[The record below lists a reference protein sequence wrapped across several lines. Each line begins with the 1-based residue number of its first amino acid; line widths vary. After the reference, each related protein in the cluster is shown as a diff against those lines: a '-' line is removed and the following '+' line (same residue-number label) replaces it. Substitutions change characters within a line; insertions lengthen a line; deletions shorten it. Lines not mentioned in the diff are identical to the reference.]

1 VDAVQGKSKS
11 VYGTVTVLL
20 VVGIVVVANLVSANL
35 FTRLDLTEGR
45 IYSLNP
51 ASKRMVSHLDDDF
64 LVKAYFSANLPA
76 PYNANAKYVQDKLEE
91 YRAFGKGHFRFEFV
105 DPGDDAVLEQEARK
119 HRIPPVQV
127 QVVEQDQI
135 QVKKAYMGLVFLY
148 QDRQETIPVVESP
161 VGLEYEIT
169 SAIKKL
175 TRDSDQPPLIGFLQG
190 HEEPGLDQLTTLQQV
205 FEKQY
210 RLRPVSLADGV
221 RVPEDM
227 QLVVVASPRSAFS
240 DWEKYALDQFIM
252 RGGKVAF
259 LLDKVDADLQMG
271 RAMPVRLNLDEWL
284 EQYGVHVNDDLI
296 GDLQNPG
303 MLSVTQQEG
312 FFQMVTQVA
321 YPFIPNLRDFNRDIV
336 MVKDLERV
344 GLYYASSVD
353 TSVARLHGLR
363 AEPLIYSS
371 PRTMIEEGNY
381 NINPQQQWKP
391 EDFDRG
397 QQILAAVVYG
407 PFHSYFAG
415 KPIPAPSDSA
425 DAPVPSLGD
434 TTRSL
439 SPETRLVV
447 VGDGEFFV
455 DRKGGNDRDNLLFF
469 QNMVDWLMQDEDLIG
484 IRSREVTDR
493 PLRAVSEPTKRVVKY
508 ANILG
513 SPLLVVVFGL
523 VAWQARRRRKV
534 EL

>member
-1 VDAVQGKSKS
+1 MHGKRKS
-11 VYGTVTVLL
+11 VYGTVTALL
-20 VVGIVVVANLVSANL
+20 IVGIVVVANLVSANL
-35 FTRLDLTEGR
+35 FARMDLTEGH
-45 IYSLNP
+45 IFSLDS
-51 ASKRMVSHLDDDF
+51 ASKRMLRSLDDDF
-64 LVKAYFSANLPA
+64 LVKAYFSSNLPA

-135 QVKKAYMGLVFLY
+135 QVKKVYMGLVFLY
-148 QDRQETIPVVESP
+148 QDRQETIPVVQDP
-161 VGLEYEIT
+161 TGLEYEIT

-175 TRDSDQPPLIGFLQG
+175 TRDSSELPLIGILQG
-190 HEEPGLDQLTTLQQV
+190 HEEPGLDQLTRVQQV

-210 RLRPVSLADGV
+210 RLRPVNLADGA
-221 RVPEDM
+221 RVPADM

-259 LLDKVDADLQMG
+259 LIDKVDADLQMG
-271 RAMPVRLNLDEWL
+271 RATPLRLNLDDWL
-284 EQYGVHVNDDLI
+284 EGYGVRVNDNLI

-312 FFQMVTQVA
+312 FFQMVTQVP
-321 YPFIPNLRDFNRDIV
+321 YPFIPSIRDFNREII

-344 GLYYASSVD
+344 GLFYASSID
-353 TSVARLHGLR
+353 TSVARRHDLKV
-363 AEPLIYSS
+363 EPLFYTS
-371 PRTMIEEGNY
+371 PHTSVQEGSY
-381 NINPQQQWKP
+381 NINPQQKWKP

-397 QQILAAVVYG
+397 QQIMAAVVYG
-407 PFHSYFAG
+407 PFHSFFEG
-415 KPIPAPSDSA
+415 KPVPAPSDSA
-425 DAPVPSLGD
+425 EIPIRSPED
-434 TTRSL
+434 TTRTL
-439 SPETRLVV
+439 SPPTRLVV
-447 VGDGEFFV
+447 VGDGEFFS
-455 DRKGGNDRDNLLFF
+455 DSKGGGDPVNLLFF
-469 QNMVDWLMQDEDLIG
+469 QNMVDWLMQDDDLIR
-484 IRSREVTDR
+484 IRSRVVTDR
-493 PLRAVSEPTKRVVKY
+493 PLNMLTPQKRRIVRD